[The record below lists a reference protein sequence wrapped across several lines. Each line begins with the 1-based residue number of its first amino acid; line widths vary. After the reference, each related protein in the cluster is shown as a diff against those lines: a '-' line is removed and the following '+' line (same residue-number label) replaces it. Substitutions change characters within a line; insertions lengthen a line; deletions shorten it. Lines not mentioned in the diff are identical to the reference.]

1 MDDNGTKR
9 SPLCRSFY
17 QAGVTV
23 QVEIYQLAWSDGWT
37 LELVHTDGGWTIWL
51 SEFAT
56 DEAAMAE
63 FTAQIAKTGLPSLIA
78 GTQLHF
84 PTIH

>member
-17 QAGVTV
+17 AAGVTV

-51 SEFAT
+51 SEFVT

-63 FTAQIAKTGLPSLIA
+63 FTAQIAKTGLPSLLA
-78 GTQLHF
+78 GTRLHF